1 MRCSCGVMRKRR
13 NIIINVLELK
23 AAMLEVFM
31 WSDEGKTEHI
41 NVLELKAAML
51 GVLSLCRNLHDYH
64 IRIEL
69 GYTTALSYINNIGG
83 NHSFKCNKLSG

>member
-1 MRCSCGVMRKRR
+1 MFMWSDEGKTEH
-13 NIIINVLELK
+13 INVLELK

-51 GVLSLCRNLHDYH
+51 GVHV
-64 IRIEL
+64 E
-69 GYTTALSYINNIGG
+69 
-83 NHSFKCNKLSG
+83 

>member
-1 MRCSCGVMRKRR
+1 MMRKRR
-13 NIIINVLELK
+13 NIFINVLELK

-51 GVLSLCRNLHDYH
+51 GVHV
-64 IRIEL
+64 E
-69 GYTTALSYINNIGG
+69 
-83 NHSFKCNKLSG
+83 